1 MTKIRVSPISIEKIL
16 SDKHLSALRVS
27 LLMTGKFG
35 FLPELMD
42 LIGKEN
48 FLKVFIVLAGTTV
61 RFPTPEEMVLAVR
74 DVDIWVQLEG
84 VDENIFPVTVKRLA
98 ETYELNHKEIIDLF
112 NQTKAKLSEYIPQ
125 EVVGGR

>member
-48 FLKVFIVLAGTTV
+48 FLKVFNVFAGTTV

-84 VDENIFPVTVKRLA
+84 RREHFPRHCQEAGGDLRAKSQGNHRL
-98 ETYELNHKEIIDLF
+98 
-112 NQTKAKLSEYIPQ
+112 
-125 EVVGGR
+125 V